1 MLNRIEI
8 TGLYGHYDYDLP
20 LINGFRK
27 NICFL
32 TGPNGYGKSTILDL
46 ICAFFNAD
54 VKTLLSIP
62 YDTITFYLKDYKVVL
77 TQERTEEA
85 VDSNEDSSSSDD
97 DLPIVRKMTIVVY
110 AAGSGEELESVSF
123 SDEELEAENA
133 NVFPPSLSVYLASQH
148 IEYIADDR
156 LWPRNADKLG
166 VNKSVELLQKMI
178 TNYDNHLTAMFNES
192 MLGAMRS
199 LTPEDFER
207 GELDE
212 HELIRRTNEKLDA
225 FKKLG
230 LALKLTNTDLKE
242 DKPFLKM
249 LQLAAVDKV
258 LRYDDL
264 FYRRLNLLY
273 DIIDLSEFSD
283 KTLVLDG
290 EHGLFFIS
298 DDNIIIPEEL
308 SSGEQHFII
317 QLITLL
323 MKAEPNSLILIDE
336 PELSYHPAW
345 QMDYL
350 KNLKRIA
357 EIGQYQ
363 FILATHS
370 PQIFD
375 YKWGYTIDLY
385 KQTTNNA
392 ERPEERD

>member
-20 LINGFRK
+20 LINSYRK

-46 ICAFFNAD
+46 ICAFFKAD

-77 TQERTEEA
+77 TQERTEE
-85 VDSNEDSSSSDD
+85 VGDPNENSSSSDD
-97 DLPIVRKMTIVVY
+97 DLPVLTKMTIVVY
-110 AAGSGEELESVSF
+110 ANGSGEALESVSF
-123 SDEELEAENA
+123 TDDELEAENA
-133 NVFPPSLSVYLASQH
+133 TLFPPSLSVYLASLH

-166 VNKSVELLQKMI
+166 VNKSVELLQMMI

-199 LTPEDFER
+199 LSPEDFVR
-207 GELDE
+207 GELEE
-212 HELIRRTNEKLDA
+212 HELIRRANEKLDA
-225 FKKLG
+225 FNKLG
-230 LALKLTNTDLKE
+230 LALKLTNEDVKE

-258 LRYDDL
+258 LRYDEV
-264 FYRRLNLLY
+264 FYRRLKLLY
-273 DIIDLSEFSD
+273 DIIVQSEFSD
-283 KTLVLDG
+283 KSLVLDG

-298 DDNIIIPEEL
+298 EDTIIIPEEL

-323 MKAEPNSLILIDE
+323 MKAEPKSLILIDE

-363 FILATHS
+363 FVLSTHS

-375 YKWGYTIDLY
+375 YKWGYTVDLY

>member
-8 TGLYGHYDYDLP
+8 TGLFGHYDYDFP
-20 LINGFRK
+20 LINGLRK

-32 TGPNGYGKSTILDL
+32 TGPNGYGKSTVLDL
-46 ICAFFNAD
+46 ICAFMKAD
-54 VKTLLSIP
+54 VKTLLNIP
-62 YDTITFYLKDYKVVL
+62 YDTITFYLNDYKVVL
-77 TQERTEEA
+77 TQVRTEEA
-85 VDSNEDSSSSDD
+85 VDPNEDSSSSDD
-97 DLPIVRKMTIVVY
+97 DIPVVKEMTIVVY
-110 AAGSGEELESVSF
+110 VTGSGEALERVSF
-123 SDEELEAENA
+123 TDGELGAEN
-133 NVFPPSLSVYLASQH
+133 VTLFPPSLSVYLASQH
-148 IEYIADDR
+148 IEYITDDR

-166 VNKSVELLQKMI
+166 VNKSVELLQMMI
-178 TNYDNHLTAMFNES
+178 ANYDNYLTVTFNES

-199 LTPEDFER
+199 LTPEDFVR
-207 GELDE
+207 GELEE
-212 HELIRRTNEKLDA
+212 HELIRRANEKLNA
-225 FKKLG
+225 YNELG
-230 LALKLTNTDLKE
+230 LASKLTNSDLKE

-249 LQLAAVDKV
+249 LHFAAVDKV

-264 FYRRLNLLY
+264 FYRRLKLLY
-273 DIIDLSEFSD
+273 DIIVKSEFSD

-298 DDNIIIPEEL
+298 DDTIIIPEEL

-385 KQTTNNA
+385 KQTTNHA

>member
-1 MLNRIEI
+1 MLSRIEI
-8 TGLYGHYDYDLP
+8 KGLYGHYDYDLP
-20 LINGFRK
+20 LINGPRK

-46 ICAFFNAD
+46 ICAFMKAD
-54 VKTLLSIP
+54 VKTLLNIP
-62 YDTITFYLKDYKVVL
+62 YNTISFYLKDYKVVL
-77 TQERTEEA
+77 NQERTEKA
-85 VDSNEDSSSSDD
+85 VDPNDDSSSSDD
-97 DLPIVRKMTIVVY
+97 DLPIVRRMSIMVY
-110 AAGSGEELESVSF
+110 AAGRGETLEVVSFADDELE
-123 SDEELEAENA
+123 DE
-133 NVFPPSLSVYLASQH
+133 NVILFPSSLSVYLASQH

-166 VNKSVELLQKMI
+166 VSKSVELLQTKI
-178 TNYDNHLTAMFNES
+178 ANYDNLLTVMYNES
-192 MLGAMRS
+192 MLETMRS
-199 LTPEDFER
+199 LSPNDFIR
-207 GELDE
+207 GELE
-212 HELIRRTNEKLDA
+212 ENELIRRANEKLEA
-225 FKKLG
+225 FNKLG
-230 LALKLTNTDLKE
+230 LASKLISAEVKE
-242 DKPFLKM
+242 EKPFLKI
-249 LQLAAVDKV
+249 LQLATLDKV

-264 FYRRLNLLY
+264 FYRRLKLLY
-273 DIIDLSEFSD
+273 DIIVQSEFSD
-283 KTLVLDG
+283 KQLVLDG

-298 DDNIIIPEEL
+298 DDTIIIPENL

-323 MKAEPNSLILIDE
+323 MKAEPQSLILIDE

-357 EIGQYQ
+357 EIGRYQ

-375 YKWGYTIDLY
+375 YKWDYTIDLY

-392 ERPEERD
+392 ERPEDIN

>member
-1 MLNRIEI
+1 MLYRIEI
-8 TGLYGHYDYDLP
+8 TGLYGHYNYDLP
-20 LINGFRK
+20 LINSLRK

-46 ICAFFNAD
+46 ICAFIKAD
-54 VKTLLSIP
+54 VKTLLNIPFDSIA
-62 YDTITFYLKDYKVVL
+62 FYLKDYKVIL
-77 TQERTEEA
+77 NQERTEEV
-85 VDSNEDSSSSDD
+85 VDLNEDSSSSDD
-97 DLPIVRKMTIVVY
+97 DLPVVRKMAIVVY

-123 SDEELEAENA
+123 TDDELEVENA
-133 NVFPPSLSVYLASQH
+133 IVFPPSLSIFLASQH
-148 IEYIADDR
+148 IEYVADDR
-156 LWPRNADKLG
+156 LWPRNADKQG
-166 VNKSVELLQKMI
+166 VNKSVELLQMMI
-178 TNYDNHLTAMFNES
+178 TKYDNHLTAMFNEKL
-192 MLGAMRS
+192 LGAMRS
-199 LTPEDFER
+199 LTPEDFVR
-207 GELDE
+207 GELEE
-212 HELIRRTNEKLDA
+212 HELTRRAIEKLDA
-225 FKKLG
+225 FNKLG
-230 LALKLTNTDLKE
+230 LASKLTNADVKE
-242 DKPFLKM
+242 DKAFLK
-249 LQLAAVDKV
+249 LLHFAAVDKV

-264 FYRRLNLLY
+264 FYRRLKLLY
-273 DIIDLSEFSD
+273 DIIVQSEFSD
-283 KTLVLDG
+283 KTLILDG

-298 DDNIIIPEEL
+298 DDTIIIPEDL

-363 FILATHS
+363 FVLATHS

-385 KQTTNNA
+385 KQTTNDA

>member
-8 TGLYGHYDYDLP
+8 TGLFGHYDYDLP
-20 LINGFRK
+20 LISGLRK

-32 TGPNGYGKSTILDL
+32 TGPNGYGKSTILEL
-46 ICAFFNAD
+46 IFAFMKAD

-62 YDTITFYLKDYKVVL
+62 YDAITFCLKDYKVVF
-77 TQERTEEA
+77 TQERTEVA
-85 VDSNEDSSSSDD
+85 VDLNEDSSSSDD
-97 DLPIVRKMTIVVY
+97 DLPIVKKMTIVVS
-110 AAGSGEELESVSF
+110 AAGSGEALESVSF
-123 SDEELEAENA
+123 TDDELEAEN
-133 NVFPPSLSVYLASQH
+133 VILFPPSLSVYLASQH

-166 VNKSVELLQKMI
+166 INKSVEFLQMMI

-199 LTPEDFER
+199 ISPEDVVN
-207 GELDE
+207 GELE
-212 HELIRRTNEKLDA
+212 ELELTRRANEKLEA
-225 FKKLG
+225 FNKLG
-230 LALKLTNTDLKE
+230 LASRLIFSNVKE
-242 DKPFLKM
+242 GKPFLKM

-258 LRYDDL
+258 LKYDDL
-264 FYRRLNLLY
+264 FYRRLKLLY
-273 DIIDLSEFSD
+273 DIIVQSEFSD
-283 KTLVLDG
+283 KKLVLDG

-298 DDNIIIPEEL
+298 DDTIIIPEEL

-323 MKAEPNSLILIDE
+323 MKAEPQSLVLIDE

-392 ERPEERD
+392 ERPEERN

>member
-1 MLNRIEI
+1 MLSRIEI
-8 TGLYGHYDYDLP
+8 KGLYGHYDYDLP
-20 LINGFRK
+20 LINGPRK

-46 ICAFFNAD
+46 ICAFMKAD
-54 VKTLLSIP
+54 VKTLLNIP
-62 YDTITFYLKDYKVVL
+62 YNTISFYLKDYKVVL
-77 TQERTEEA
+77 NQERTEKA
-85 VDSNEDSSSSDD
+85 VDPNDDSSSSDD
-97 DLPIVRKMTIVVY
+97 DLPIVRRMSIMVY
-110 AAGSGEELESVSF
+110 AAGRGETLEVVSFADDELE
-123 SDEELEAENA
+123 DE
-133 NVFPPSLSVYLASQH
+133 NVILFPSSLSVYLASQH

-166 VNKSVELLQKMI
+166 VSKSVELLQTKI
-178 TNYDNHLTAMFNES
+178 ANYDNLLTVMYNES
-192 MLGAMRS
+192 MLETMRS
-199 LTPEDFER
+199 LSPNDFIR
-207 GELDE
+207 GELE
-212 HELIRRTNEKLDA
+212 ENELIRRANEKLEA
-225 FKKLG
+225 FNKLG
-230 LALKLTNTDLKE
+230 LASKLISAEVKE
-242 DKPFLKM
+242 EKPFLKI
-249 LQLAAVDKV
+249 LQLATLDKV

-264 FYRRLNLLY
+264 FYRRLKLLY
-273 DIIDLSEFSD
+273 DIIVQSEFSD
-283 KTLVLDG
+283 KQLVLDG

-298 DDNIIIPEEL
+298 DDTIIIPENL

-323 MKAEPNSLILIDE
+323 MKAEPQSLILIDE

-357 EIGQYQ
+357 EIGRYQ

-375 YKWGYTIDLY
+375 YKWDYTIDLY

-392 ERPEERD
+392 ERPEEIN